1 MDQHLLSIRHLQ
13 QSQIEELLSLAKD
26 FKERT
31 LLNKPLPEMQKHSLG
46 MLFFEG
52 STRTRVSFEQAAY
65 HLDFRV
71 INFAG
76 GSKSDFKREALK
88 DTVLTLKHERVE
100 GLIMRH
106 HCSGAAFLAA
116 KHFGGPVVNAGDGN
130 HEHPTQALADALTIL
145 ERKKKIEGLIVS
157 IVGDVDGSRVARS
170 NAWLLSKMGAE
181 IRFVGPRTLMP
192 NHTAKIPG
200 KVYYDLESGIEKSDV
215 IICLRMLK
223 NRMNDGLLGS
233 IREYSKYY
241 QINQSNLN
249 LATKNCLVMH
259 PGPVNRGI
267 EVDDQVADSSHSGIT
282 QQVENGIFARMAA
295 LYWVF
300 QKKALDSDQKTSSVL
315 NTSSEKTAKKGKQV

>member
-1 MDQHLLSIRHLQ
+1 MDQHLLSIRHLHQ
-13 QSQIEELLSLAKD
+13 PQIEELLSLAKD

-31 LLNKPLPEMQKHSLG
+31 LLNQSLPEMQKRSLG

-76 GSKSDFKREALK
+76 ESKSDFNREALK

-106 HCSGAAFLAA
+106 HCSGAAYLAA
-116 KHFGGPVVNAGDGN
+116 KHFGGPVINAGDGN

-145 ERKKKIEGLIVS
+145 ERKKKLNGLRVS

-192 NHTAKIPG
+192 NHTGKIPG
-200 KVYYDLESGIEKSDV
+200 TVYYDLESGIEKADV

-223 NRMNDGLLGS
+223 KRMN
-233 IREYSKYY
+233 
-241 QINQSNLN
+241 
-249 LATKNCLVMH
+249 
-259 PGPVNRGI
+259 
-267 EVDDQVADSSHSGIT
+267 EVFIWIKM
-282 QQVENGIFARMAA
+282 NFIF
-295 LYWVF
+295 
-300 QKKALDSDQKTSSVL
+300 
-315 NTSSEKTAKKGKQV
+315 